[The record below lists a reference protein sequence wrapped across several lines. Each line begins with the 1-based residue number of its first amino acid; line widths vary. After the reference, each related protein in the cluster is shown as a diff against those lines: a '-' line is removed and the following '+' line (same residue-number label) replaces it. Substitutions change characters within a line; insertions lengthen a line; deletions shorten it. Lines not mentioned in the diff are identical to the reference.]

1 MSVEK
6 SVKLL
11 PSSDVKAFACII
23 VHDGLV
29 AGINASNPFFVSKFN
44 SQLFSME
51 IYFLLQQQL
60 YCAKSFIV
68 SETYPEMKGKL

>member
-1 MSVEK
+1 MLSGKHLMSVEI

-29 AGINASNPFFVSKFN
+29 AGIDASNPFFVSEFN
-44 SQLFSME
+44 SRLFSME
-51 IYFLLQQQL
+51 LIYFLLQ
-60 YCAKSFIV
+60 
-68 SETYPEMKGKL
+68 